1 METRRRVPSHHSY
14 SHSKRQFSFP
24 FFFFTFFW
32 RKIKFQLPQIGET
45 DSFVVDLELPFL
57 LLYQDFVSPESVLVI
72 TGET

>member
-1 METRRRVPSHHSY
+1 M
-14 SHSKRQFSFP
+14 FSP
-24 FFFFTFFW
+24 ITPIPIQTDNSLFFTFLFSHIFMGENYIL
-32 RKIKFQLPQIGET
+32 KLPQIGET